1 MDAVTATGVVTG
13 PDRAAWLA
21 RRRAG
26 IGGSDAAAVVG
37 LHPWLSPLGLFFDK
51 TGAVGADTEPTEAM
65 EWGIRLESVVAQAW
79 SEKNQQPIK
88 RFPPYD
94 PANILAH
101 PEHPW
106 MIANLDGLVLADD
119 TSIPFDDTDD
129 VHPVA
134 VLEIKT
140 ASGWAAA
147 DWDEGVPQY
156 VVIQCMHQ
164 MAVTGYERAEVAC
177 LVGGSRYVQD
187 TIERDEELI
196 EGLIAAEARFWQ
208 QVLDGVPPAVDA
220 HPNTAEVLKARWQ
233 DLLADAVELGSEG
246 VSLVKEHHAAK
257 AAAGVANDRLVVV
270 DNEIRMAMGE
280 HEVMTAFG
288 EVAVTWKQDKNGVR
302 RLSVKEII

>member
-1 MDAVTATGVVTG
+1 MTATGVVTG

-147 DWDEGVPQY
+147 DWDDGVPQ
-156 VVIQCMHQ
+156 I
-164 MAVTGYERAEVAC
+164 GRAHV
-177 LVGGSRYVQD
+177 
-187 TIERDEELI
+187 
-196 EGLIAAEARFWQ
+196 
-208 QVLDGVPPAVDA
+208 
-220 HPNTAEVLKARWQ
+220 
-233 DLLADAVELGSEG
+233 
-246 VSLVKEHHAAK
+246 
-257 AAAGVANDRLVVV
+257 
-270 DNEIRMAMGE
+270 
-280 HEVMTAFG
+280 
-288 EVAVTWKQDKNGVR
+288 
-302 RLSVKEII
+302 